1 MKTIQCEVEI
11 DCINI
16 KLNTVGKSSEIDDVR
31 VNDPNW
37 ERIRDKDNKTSKMNS
52 ANVGQL

>member
-1 MKTIQCEVEI
+1 MRWKI
-11 DCINI
+11 DCINSR
-16 KLNTVGKSSEIDDVR
+16 LNTVGKASEIDDVR